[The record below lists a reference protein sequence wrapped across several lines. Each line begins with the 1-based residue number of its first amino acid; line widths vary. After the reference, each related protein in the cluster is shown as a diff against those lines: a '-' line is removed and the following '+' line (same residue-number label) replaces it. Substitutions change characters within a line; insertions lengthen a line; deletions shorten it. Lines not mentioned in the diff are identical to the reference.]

1 MYPSSL
7 SGMNTIFRAR
17 PEPEPEPEPEDIY
30 TCDYWVEDI
39 IKEYDVNGD
48 GLFNADEFRRS
59 NPPDDTTFS
68 DVDVNEDGMI
78 EYAEILANV
87 CTCDMEL
94 ETLAYQL
101 PYKTSVEFFES
112 FLEE

>member
-1 MYPSSL
+1 
-7 SGMNTIFRAR
+7 
-17 PEPEPEPEPEDIY
+17 
-30 TCDYWVEDI
+30 
-39 IKEYDVNGD
+39 
-48 GLFNADEFRRS
+48 
-59 NPPDDTTFS
+59 
-68 DVDVNEDGMI
+68 MI

-112 FLEE
+112 LSLKNKYDMEMLDADEDGFISMDELEEGC